1 MDMTPALPALSPSRL
16 ASTRS
21 DVVERKKKAS
31 RGQAKFFLL
40 SEFVRLPPRAAD
52 DELAPSR
59 NKRAAWAFG
68 DAMETERLVSC
79 PKAALT
85 T

>member
-21 DVVERKKKAS
+21 DVVEQKKAS
-31 RGQAKFFLL
+31 RGQAKIFFL
-40 SEFVRLPPRAAD
+40 SEFVRLRRVQQTTSWHPGGTNAQHGHC
-52 DELAPSR
+52 
-59 NKRAAWAFG
+59 G